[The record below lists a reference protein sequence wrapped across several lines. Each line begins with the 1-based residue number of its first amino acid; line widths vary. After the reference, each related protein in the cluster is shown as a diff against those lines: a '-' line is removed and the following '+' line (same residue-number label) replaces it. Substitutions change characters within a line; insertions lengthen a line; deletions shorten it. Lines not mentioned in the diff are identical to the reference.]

1 MCLCV
6 CVCELGL
13 AHDGWSKC
21 VSATARWWLALIKIL
36 FFLSGF
42 ANPKHHSSALTK
54 HHFPLAKINFNK
66 AGSARS
72 ESKAS
77 RFLVVFEMSNPIWLS
92 TRPHSSLC
100 FQTSRLDMLWRLPS
114 VLKPVGRRARQK
126 FHIIRA
132 SGGAFFWIRC
142 PLIKGP
148 FWLSQ
153 DCLVACFIIPVAR
166 EYHCIRGVY
175 IYISVCVCV
184 CVALV
189 RGLDAT

>member
-1 MCLCV
+1 MNQHVCLCV
-6 CVCELGL
+6 CACVCELGL

-21 VSATARWWLALIKIL
+21 VGATARWWLVLIKIL

-100 FQTSRLDMLWRLPS
+100 FQTSRLDML
-114 VLKPVGRRARQK
+114 
-126 FHIIRA
+126 
-132 SGGAFFWIRC
+132 
-142 PLIKGP
+142 
-148 FWLSQ
+148 
-153 DCLVACFIIPVAR
+153 
-166 EYHCIRGVY
+166 
-175 IYISVCVCV
+175 
-184 CVALV
+184 
-189 RGLDAT
+189 